1 MSTFQLIIIALAFV
15 YVVSSLYFSI
25 SGRILARKREKKED
39 ERCEKQLDFEDQ
51 IKVLTQR
58 LGAITTENDRLNGVV
73 RSWMAQA
80 NDYKIRLDAALKEKE
95 EWEKE
100 ANDLQEQLKKTKKN
114 SKKGGE

>member
-1 MSTFQLIIIALAFV
+1 MNLFQLIIAVSVVV
-15 YVVSSLYFSI
+15 YVLSSLYFSI

-51 IKVLTQR
+51 VKVLTKR
-58 LGAITTENDRLNGVV
+58 IGEIATENDRLNGVV

>member
-15 YVVSSLYFSI
+15 YVFSSLYFSI

-58 LGAITTENDRLNGVV
+58 LGAITAENDRLNGVV
-73 RSWMAQA
+73 RSWIAQA
-80 NDYKIRLDAALKEKE
+80 NDYKARLDTALIEKE